1 MADYRSP
8 YPDRSLQIALLSGHA
23 IEITPEGRNVP
34 DMFVSH
40 ALAAGAIPGRLPRK
54 KAEKTKNS
62 ETGLKPDEE
71 PPREPDEE
79 PPREQPVTD
88 IPVNPTGVPAPEQ
101 GHDDL

>member
-8 YPDRSLQIALLSGHA
+8 YPNRSLQIALLSGHA

-54 KAEKTKNS
+54 TAEKTKNS
-62 ETGLKPDEE
+62 ETGLK
-71 PPREPDEE
+71 PDEE

>member
-1 MADYRSP
+1 MAYYRSP

-23 IEITPEGRNVP
+23 IEITPEGRDVP

-54 KAEKTKNS
+54 KVEKTENP
-62 ETGLKPDEE
+62 ETSLKPG
-71 PPREPDEE
+71 EE

-101 GHDDL
+101 DHDAL